1 MIVKMTLI
9 GRVIAVLLAQN
20 PDSLVSTR
28 QAQVQ
33 VDLQGFSGDKHYGMT
48 HRSGGRTPHFPRGT
62 EIRNDRQV
70 SIISTEE
77 MAQVATSMSIPE
89 ILPEWLG
96 ANLLLEGISHLT
108 QLPPSTR
115 LFFAQGAVL
124 VVQQENMPCVH
135 PGKIIEKFNGRE
147 GLAPLFVKAA
157 LHQRGMVACV
167 ERAGSIAAGDVV
179 RVEIPEQVL
188 YSW

>member
-1 MIVKMTLI
+1 MTAKMTFN
-9 GRVIAVLLAQN
+9 GRVIAVLLAQD

-48 HRSGGRTPHFPRGT
+48 HRSDGRTPHYPHGT

-77 MAQVATSMSIPE
+77 MTQVAASMGIPE

-96 ANLLLEGISHLT
+96 ANLLLEGIPHLT

-124 VVQQENMPCVH
+124 VVQQENLPCIG
-135 PGKIIEKFNGRE
+135 PGNVIQKHYPLD
-147 GLAPLFVKAA
+147 GLAALFVNKA
-157 LHQRGMVACV
+157 LHQRGIVACV
-167 ERAGSIAAGDVV
+167 EKAGSVAAGDSV
-179 RVEIPEQVL
+179 RMEIPEQVIFPR
-188 YSW
+188 